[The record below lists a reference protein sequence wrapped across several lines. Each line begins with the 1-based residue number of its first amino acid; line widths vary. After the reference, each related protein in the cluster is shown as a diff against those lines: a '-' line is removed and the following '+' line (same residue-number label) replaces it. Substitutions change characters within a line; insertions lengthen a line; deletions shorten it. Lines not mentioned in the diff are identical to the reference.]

1 CCLINQLTSTFILLP
16 SKWYHFSQF
25 FFHKK
30 TDLTVCSLKSNCYLI
45 LLLPS
50 SIKFLLTSINLAVS
64 ILTLLGCSKDILQN
78 AVQLVVCS
86 ISILSNR
93 NTVQVL
99 HSIFKFRSEL
109 YALVILVFTRFDC
122 TSVYR
127 NVTSSIS
134 PLNLA

>member
-1 CCLINQLTSTFILLP
+1 EIMSGVKLKSCCNLSLSSSLKLLMSYHLYFVLTGKFCCLINQLTSTFILLP

-86 ISILSNR
+86 I
-93 NTVQVL
+93 
-99 HSIFKFRSEL
+99 
-109 YALVILVFTRFDC
+109 
-122 TSVYR
+122 
-127 NVTSSIS
+127 
-134 PLNLA
+134 